1 MKIISKFH
9 DYYDYLTCYSDKN
22 VFYRKFETIP
32 VNYEKKQIY
41 WSDSVDFDAVR
52 VSIDFCNLFFCG
64 KDYPFV
70 SVCYNSYENRR
81 KFSTK
86 YFFNELEYYDFIIEL
101 NNQIVSSSEF
111 KNKFNIRKRE
121 TLLQACFKKYSFSE
135 EIIPRDKYKE
145 FSPIL
150 GYSEKEWLRNYFPV
164 AYLIV
169 KYHEIVQYPK
179 LDELGF
185 YNIVSAEEAYQE
197 IEYYLFNILN
207 KSDADVPVG
216 TDVEILESKGFD
228 RKNSFRKEK
237 SK

>member
-41 WSDSVDFDAVR
+41 WTDDISYGFMKVY
-52 VSIDFCNLFFCG
+52 INFCNLFFCG
-64 KDYPFV
+64 KDYPYV
-70 SVCYNSYENRR
+70 KVCFNSYETCS

-86 YFFNELEYYDFIIEL
+86 YFFNELEYYDFIVEL
-101 NNQIVSSSEF
+101 NNQIVSSPEF
-111 KNKFNIRKRE
+111 KRAFSFRKRE
-121 TLLQACFKKYSFSE
+121 TLLQACFRKYSFSD
-135 EIIPRDKYKE
+135 EIITRNAYNEP
-145 FSPIL
+145 FPIL
-150 GYSEKEWLRNYFPV
+150 SNSEKELLQKDFPV
-164 AYLIV
+164 AYLITS
-169 KYHEIVQYPK
+169 YHEILIYPK

>member
-32 VNYEKKQIY
+32 VNDERKQIY
-41 WSDSVDFDAVR
+41 WSDDVGFNSLR
-52 VSIDFCNLFFCG
+52 VYINFCNLFFCG

-70 SVCYNSYENRR
+70 SVYYNSYENRR

-86 YFFNELEYYDFIIEL
+86 YFFNELEYYDFIVEL
-101 NNQIVSSSEF
+101 NNQIVSNPEF
-111 KNKFNIRKRE
+111 KYAFRFRNIK
-121 TLLQACFKKYSFSE
+121 TLLQECFRKNSFSD
-135 EIIPRDKYKE
+135 EIIPRNKYKE
-145 FSPIL
+145 FFPIL
-150 GYSEKEWLRNYFPV
+150 DYVEKEWLRTIFPA

-169 KYHEIVQYPK
+169 KHHEIVKYPK

-197 IEYYLFNILN
+197 IEYYLFNVLN

>member
-22 VFYRKFETIP
+22 VFCRKFENIP
-32 VNYEKKQIY
+32 VNYEKKHIY
-41 WSDSVDFDAVR
+41 WSDDVGFNAVR
-52 VSIDFCNLFFCG
+52 VGIKFCNLFFCG

-70 SVCYNSYENRR
+70 SVCYNSYENLI
-81 KFSTK
+81 KFNTK
-86 YFFNELEYYDFIIEL
+86 YFFNELEYYDFIVEL

-145 FSPIL
+145 FFPIL
-150 GYSEKEWLRNYFPV
+150 DYIEKEELKKDFPV

-169 KYHEIVQYPK
+169 KHYEIVQYPK